1 MLEQEPDKGL
11 GNEGFGRL
19 AAGFLDSIRPEEK
32 LHSQIVGALGI
43 FNSLRLFREYPSSD
57 EHRSVLNFQI
67 RIHPPATREIPSYL
81 WLREGVRSFLNGPD
95 CATRCQAARGETLKC
110 ALTRR
115 LSHFATGFTLLIGLL
130 IIAGI
135 PAFGQRKSSETIDAT
150 AFGTSTQLGRNFGVK
165 IIIYEFSS
173 PEDRDILV
181 QAFQK
186 GQNDALVNSLEKMK
200 SVGRITIPGT
210 LGFDLSFIREIITP
224 TGRTIRFVTNRKIAF
239 GESYWDA
246 QTRSFNLT
254 AGEIN
259 INDKE
264 KDKSSGVLF
273 PAAQLIVNKE
283 GELQWELNQNE
294 WKLVNIIEWD

>member
-1 MLEQEPDKGL
+1 M
-11 GNEGFGRL
+11 R
-19 AAGFLDSIRPEEK
+19 A
-32 LHSQIVGALGI
+32 
-43 FNSLRLFREYPSSD
+43 NSK
-57 EHRSVLNFQI
+57 
-67 RIHPPATREIPSYL
+67 IP
-81 WLREGVRSFLNGPD
+81 
-95 CATRCQAARGETLKC
+95 
-110 ALTRR
+110 
-115 LSHFATGFTLLIGLL
+115 HFATEITLLLGLL
-130 IIAGI
+130 VVAITPG
-135 PAFGQRKSSETIDAT
+135 FGQRKTTETIDAT

-186 GQNDALVNSLEKMK
+186 DQHDGLVNSLEKMK

-210 LGFDLSFIREIITP
+210 LGYDLSFIREIITP
-224 TGRTIRFVTNRKIAF
+224 TGRTIRFVTSRKIAF
-239 GESYWDA
+239 GESYWDT
-246 QTRSFNLT
+246 QTKSFNLT

-264 KDKSSGVLF
+264 KDKSGGVLF

-283 GELQWELNQNE
+283 GELQWELNQNA